1 MPMRTIQINHIAK
14 TEGHADF
21 FGALLG
27 GDFAE
32 AKVQTTEGARLIE
45 GILLGRKYFEAPIV
59 TARVCGVCPVV
70 HNLTSIKALE
80 QALNIKATPEIVL
93 LRKMMECAQ
102 IIHSHVAHTFFF
114 SLPDLSGDVDN
125 FTLVKKYPKEA
136 EAALAVRHFGVELC
150 RIIGGR
156 AIHPINSVVG
166 GFNVEPDFGEVKD
179 LVGQTEEMIRRMNGI
194 LDFMWKFSIPK
205 FERPTNYISLKR
217 KGEYAIYDGKI
228 YFSDN
233 KDYDTA
239 EAFLRDVREITA
251 PHERVKRVEHLGQP
265 FMVGA
270 LARLNN
276 NSDELQP
283 AARTAWRNL
292 GLKLPCYNSFI
303 NIFAQIIEII
313 HCLAEIKSL
322 FEKYA
327 RLRAKRGFEA
337 RLKVSFKPNPGK
349 GIGIMEAPRGLL
361 YHEYELDKEG
371 NILHCNII
379 TPTAMFLANL
389 EADLAALL
397 PQLKNASDAKQKAL
411 IKMLIRAY
419 DPCISCATH

>member
-1 MPMRTIQINHIAK
+1 MKTIQINHISK
-14 TEGHADF
+14 MEGHSDF

-32 AKVQTTEGARLIE
+32 AKMQTTEGARLIE

-59 TARVCGVCPVV
+59 TARVCGVCPTV
-70 HNLTSIKALE
+70 HNLTAIKAME
-80 QALNIKATPEIVL
+80 QALNVKATPEIIL
-93 LRKMMECAQ
+93 LRKIMECGQ

-125 FTLVKKYPKEA
+125 FSLVRKYPKQA
-136 EAALAVRHFGVELC
+136 EDALAVRHFGVEVC
-150 RIIGGR
+150 RIVGGR
-156 AIHPINSVVG
+156 SVHPINSVVG
-166 GFNVEPDFGEVKD
+166 GFNVEPDFDELKYTAD
-179 LVGQTEEMIRRMNGI
+179 HADEMIKRMSEL
-194 LDFMWKFSIPK
+194 LDFFWRFSVPH
-205 FERPTNYISLKR
+205 FARPTNYISLKQ

-233 KDYDTA
+233 RVYDTA
-239 EAFLRDVREITA
+239 ESFLRDVSELTE

-276 NSDELQP
+276 NCDELQP
-283 AARTAWRNL
+283 AARSAWRKL

-313 HCLAEIKSL
+313 HCLEEVKSL

-327 RLRAKRGFEA
+327 RLRAKRGFA
-337 RLKVSFKPNPGK
+337 GRLKVQFEPNPGN

-371 NILHCNII
+371 SILHCNII

-397 PQLKNASDAKQKAL
+397 PQMKNAPEAKQKAL

>member
-1 MPMRTIQINHIAK
+1 MKTIQINHIAK
-14 TEGHADF
+14 TEGHSDF

-32 AKVQTTEGARLIE
+32 AKMQTKEGARLIE

-80 QALNIKATPEIVL
+80 QALNVKVTPEIVL
-93 LRKMMECAQ
+93 LRKIMECGQ

-114 SLPDLSGDVDN
+114 SLPDLVGEVDN
-125 FTLVKKYPKEA
+125 FNLVKKYPKQA
-136 EAALAVRHFGVELC
+136 EDALAIRHFGVEVC

-156 AIHPINSVVG
+156 SVHPINSVVG
-166 GFNVEPDFGEVKD
+166 GFNVEPEFGELKYTVD
-179 LVGQTEEMIRRMNGI
+179 HAEEMIKRMSGL
-194 LDFMWKFSIPK
+194 LDFFWKFSIPK
-205 FERPTNYISLKR
+205 FERPTNYISLKQ
-217 KGEYAIYDGKI
+217 KGDYAIYDGKI
-228 YFSDN
+228 YFSDSQA
-233 KDYDTA
+233 YDTA
-239 EAFLRDVREITA
+239 EGFLGDVRELTQ

-276 NSDELQP
+276 NADELRP
-283 AARTAWRNL
+283 AAQAEWRKL
-292 GLKLPCYNSFI
+292 KLKLPCYNSFI
-303 NIFAQIIEII
+303 NIFAQVVEVI
-313 HCLAEIKSL
+313 HCLEEIKSL
-322 FEKYA
+322 FEEHA
-327 RLRAKRGFEA
+327 RLRAKRGFET

-349 GIGIMEAPRGLL
+349 GIGVMEAPRGLL

-389 EADLAALL
+389 EADLSALL
-397 PQLKNASDAKQKAL
+397 PQIKNAPEAKQKAL